1 MEDLEQSFAGRGIQ
15 RGGILMLNATDAL
28 AFIEAARVRHTVVLG
43 VDSFIIT
50 DTTTQPLMEHTLD
63 LSVGGLPA
71 DTWSEARRFVE
82 QRRHSGFM
90 FEIVV

>member
-1 MEDLEQSFAGRGIQ
+1 
-15 RGGILMLNATDAL
+15 MLNVHDAL
-28 AFIEAARVRHTVVLG
+28 AFIESARQQQRPVLG
-43 VDSFIIT
+43 VDSFVVT
-50 DTTTQPLMEHTLD
+50 ETTTQPLMEHILD

-82 QRRHSGFM
+82 QRRDSGFM

>member
-1 MEDLEQSFAGRGIQ
+1 
-15 RGGILMLNATDAL
+15 MLNAHDAL
-28 AFIEAARVRHTVVLG
+28 AFIETVRQERRPILG
-43 VDSFIIT
+43 IDSFTVT
-50 DTTTQPLMEHTLD
+50 DTTTQPLMEHILD

-82 QRRHSGFM
+82 QRSDSGFM